1 MQFDL
6 SERIYS
12 IMKEKRQK
20 QSAVAVASGLDP
32 KKFNAMLK
40 HRKKIEAKDIP
51 GICRGLG
58 VTPDFLFMFQ
68 DNQAS

>member
-51 GICRGLG
+51 GI
-58 VTPDFLFMFQ
+58 
-68 DNQAS
+68 